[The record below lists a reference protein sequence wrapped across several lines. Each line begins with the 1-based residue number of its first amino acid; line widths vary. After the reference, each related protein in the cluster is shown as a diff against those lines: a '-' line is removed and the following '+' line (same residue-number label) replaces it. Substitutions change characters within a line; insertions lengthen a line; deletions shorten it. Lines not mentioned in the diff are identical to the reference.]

1 MWHAFDIIADEL
13 AVNPAVRG
21 LGAGP
26 GHRLIYSER
35 VVRWFSDKTGQGQ
48 WPAVVDRQ
56 PGITLERPRP
66 VADNAAWQLGV
77 EHTRVQ
83 TAPVTMQLTMTCE
96 SNPWRS
102 PKQWSATES
111 IGDIKRTR
119 PLKATTEAGR
129 VENGRIIRTISAG
142 SKHIDETYDA
152 ARATSLYALLA
163 DFPAQEVDAGRFSD
177 QPCQALFTE
186 GMQFVGGGTLAAG
199 VPGNAGTHEL
209 AKSLRCYQ
217 LTPAMGFPL
226 EFWVND
232 KGVVVYL
239 IEAAT
244 RAWMLQGVE
253 MVS

>member
-1 MWHAFDIIADEL
+1 
-13 AVNPAVRG
+13 VYG
-21 LGAGP
+21 
-26 GHRLIYSER
+26 ER
-35 VVRWFSDKTGQGQ
+35 VVRWFSDKTGKGQ

-56 PGITLERPRP
+56 PGITLERPKKA
-66 VADNAAWQLGV
+66 ADNAAWELIV
-77 EHTRVQ
+77 EHARVQ

-96 SNPWRS
+96 SNSWRS
-102 PKQWSATES
+102 PKQWTATES
-111 IGDIKRTR
+111 IGDLKRTR
-119 PLKATTEAGR
+119 PLKTTTERGR
-129 VENGRIIRTISAG
+129 VENGQISRTISAG

-152 ARATSLYALLA
+152 AYAASLYALLA
-163 DFPAQEVDAGRFSD
+163 DFPVQEVDAGRFND

-199 VPGNAGTHEL
+199 APGNADTHEL
-209 AKSLRCYQ
+209 ARGLRCYQ

-244 RAWMLQGVE
+244 RAWLLEGVE
-253 MVS
+253 VLP